1 MNIVK
6 RFLIIVLVV
15 VCSLAAMAQVD
26 VEARIDS
33 LEMVIGQ
40 QTKITLTAKT
50 KEGSQVQFPTFKPQ
64 QMITPGVEVVETGP
78 VVTSDVGNGLCSYQR
93 SYTIT
98 SFDGRLY
105 YLPPFEVKVG
115 GKAYKTKS
123 LALKVLDIPVDTTNV
138 EKFFGPKDVQDNP
151 FLWSDWSVVFWFS
164 LLMLLTGAATL
175 YLYLRLR
182 DNKPV
187 VAHIRIVKRAAS
199 PEGHETN
206 RGDKGG
212 EDGKLRKS
220 ERVLHPSYR
229 DPA

>member
-138 EKFFGPKDVQDNP
+138 EKFFGPKDTSFNTVSSN
-151 FLWSDWSVVFWFS
+151 S
-164 LLMLLTGAATL
+164 
-175 YLYLRLR
+175 
-182 DNKPV
+182 
-187 VAHIRIVKRAAS
+187 
-199 PEGHETN
+199 
-206 RGDKGG
+206 
-212 EDGKLRKS
+212 
-220 ERVLHPSYR
+220 
-229 DPA
+229 